1 MYVNKLINGCHFL
14 DNNLNWIIYQ
24 TCIIFSLKT
33 SEYLF
38 SAKKSS
44 SKTFFQ
50 SNPNPNMWF
59 QADIRPVWIGNSASH
74 IEILVTEMSLAS

>member
-14 DNNLNWIIYQ
+14 DNKLNWIIYQ
-24 TCIIFSLKT
+24 KCIIFSLKT

-44 SKTFFQ
+44 SKTFFF
-50 SNPNPNMWF
+50 N
-59 QADIRPVWIGNSASH
+59 RIG
-74 IEILVTEMSLAS
+74 IPICGLKMILGLIG